1 MGKIAQMEGSF
12 RKVYFR
18 CQPRKIY
25 YQGARFYCHRESAS
39 VLLEFL
45 SNRVESNK
53 KFQCVNISASTA
65 YAQGALVAIVS
76 PVYWNR
82 DLGAGFSFLY
92 LLTTQM
98 IG

>member
-1 MGKIAQMEGSF
+1 MISDD
-12 RKVYFR
+12 
-18 CQPRKIY
+18 
-25 YQGARFYCHRESAS
+25 
-39 VLLEFL
+39 L
-45 SNRVESNK
+45 N
-53 KFQCVNISASTA
+53 QCVNISATTA